1 MSSVLFLG
9 LYVLLYFV
17 KKAKSFIFRIIMSKF
32 NVPKIKK
39 KSKQVAVV
47 VVMFELHH
55 VVYTALFM

>member
-1 MSSVLFLG
+1 L
-9 LYVLLYFV
+9 
-17 KKAKSFIFRIIMSKF
+17 FIFRIIGSKF

-55 VVYTALFM
+55 VVYTALFT

>member
-1 MSSVLFLG
+1 M
-9 LYVLLYFV
+9 
-17 KKAKSFIFRIIMSKF
+17 FIFRIIMSKF